1 MSEIHQ
7 IPKHWRWHGTAATGG
22 QAVIFDIDGVLAN
35 ATSRQ
40 HFITEG
46 NHDWKSF
53 FSACGGDEI
62 IPESVR
68 LLELLSSDITRVLLT
83 GRPAAVQEE
92 TVEWLKRKNLPWDL
106 LIMRDRGEYAD
117 SLTFKRQAVRRL
129 KVMSFDV
136 SLALED
142 DPLNHEMFVEEGV
155 PCLYIHSGYYDT
167 RDADKQANA

>member
-1 MSEIHQ
+1 M
-7 IPKHWRWHGTAATGG
+7 
-22 QAVIFDIDGVLAN
+22 
-35 ATSRQ
+35 
-40 HFITEG
+40 
-46 NHDWKSF
+46 
-53 FSACGGDEI
+53 

-92 TVEWLKRKNLPWDL
+92 TVGWLEKKNLPWDL

-129 KVMSFDV
+129 KVMSFEV

-155 PCLYIHSGYYDT
+155 PCLYIHSGYYDM
-167 RDADKQANA
+167 RDAEKQANG